1 MINQSVLNAYKKIDN
16 IINFVEKGISDKEP
30 KEKKK
35 QKKQSKGL
43 LTRSSDMGKTVS
55 EPDKINEQEIDR
67 QKIVVAYV
75 ARIREAFKEVKNG
88 RANTKS

>member
-1 MINQSVLNAYKKIDN
+1 MINQSVLNAYKKVDN
-16 IINFVEKGISDKEP
+16 IINFVEGKISDEP
-30 KEKKK
+30 SKKK
-35 QKKQSKGL
+35 KPQKKPSKGL

-55 EPDKINEQEIDR
+55 EPEKTNEQEIDK

>member
-1 MINQSVLNAYKKIDN
+1 
-16 IINFVEKGISDKEP
+16 
-30 KEKKK
+30 
-35 QKKQSKGL
+35 
-43 LTRSSDMGKTVS
+43 MGKTVS